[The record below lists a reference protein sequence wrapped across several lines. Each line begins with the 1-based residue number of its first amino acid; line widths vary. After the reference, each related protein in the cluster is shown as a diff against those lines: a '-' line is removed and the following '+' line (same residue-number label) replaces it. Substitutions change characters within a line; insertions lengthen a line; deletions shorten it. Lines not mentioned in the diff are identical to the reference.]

1 MSVVTFHFYK
11 ELAHLVML
19 PAVVLIKDFS
29 QGIFSYHH
37 VEISRAQFLPQMQ
50 NNRKSLKRS
59 GSTQQIYICKQSGQQ
74 VCAKSV
80 FNFAEVYNAA
90 TRVSFQ
96 MRMRTFI
103 YG

>member
-50 NNRKSLKRS
+50 NDRKSLR
-59 GSTQQIYICKQSGQQ
+59 GGDSTQQIYICKQFGKELILHLHFCTTEKRILLECES
-74 VCAKSV
+74 
-80 FNFAEVYNAA
+80 
-90 TRVSFQ
+90 
-96 MRMRTFI
+96 
-103 YG
+103 